1 LVIVAWQFAFAS
13 TQIYFTIAAMIF
25 INPYGIS
32 FYNRKDLHCHQRVV
46 IEFTFTY
53 AVRDQLAAN
62 LYHEQ
67 KSNLQK

>member
-1 LVIVAWQFAFAS
+1 MAIC
-13 TQIYFTIAAMIF
+13 IFTNANLFHDCRHDF

-32 FYNRKDLHCHQRVV
+32 LYNRKDLHCHQRVV
-46 IEFTFTY
+46 IEFKFTY